1 MSGTPVKWLLLSLS
15 SLLFLC
21 SAKTP
26 LAKKTYI
33 VQMDKSAMPE
43 TFTDHIEW
51 YASVIKSVTTIPEK
65 EATGDEERIIYTY
78 QTAFHGVAA
87 RLSEEEAERLE
98 ELYGVVAVLPETK
111 YELHTTRS
119 PVFLGLEPEK
129 STKSIWSDNLAKHDV
144 IVGVLDTGIWPESQS
159 FNDTGMTP
167 VPAHWK
173 GACETAQDYFEFLC
187 SQALTQGQLQVFAKF
202 SKRSCRHSLANPGDL
217 NYPALSAVFPEST
230 NVTVLTL
237 HRTVTNVGPPVS
249 NYHVNVSPFKGA
261 FVKVEPAMLK
271 FTRKNQKLSYK
282 VMFTTKSRQTE
293 PEFGSLIWKDGLY
306 VVRSPVAIT
315 WMSQI

>member
-98 ELYGVVAVLPETK
+98 ELSWCGG
-111 YELHTTRS
+111 S
-119 PVFLGLEPEK
+119 
-129 STKSIWSDNLAKHDV
+129 
-144 IVGVLDTGIWPESQS
+144 
-159 FNDTGMTP
+159 
-167 VPAHWK
+167 
-173 GACETAQDYFEFLC
+173 QDYFEFLC